1 MENKTALPRDV
12 QILDKQTP
20 YHGYLRINRY
30 DLRHDKFAGG
40 TTEPLRR
47 EVMDR
52 GEVVGLL
59 PYDPKEDK
67 VVLIEQFRIG
77 AYAAAQA
84 PWLTEIVAGV
94 IGSDETPEAVARR
107 ETVEETGLEPGRIES
122 IGFYLM
128 SPGCSTEA
136 MHLFCG
142 EVDSRRA
149 DGIHGLDHEGEDIR
163 VFSLPFDDAAT
174 LLTSG
179 ALTNFPIVLA
189 LQWLVINHQRL
200 KSLWSP

>member
-1 MENKTALPRDV
+1 MEESSDPDRGV
-12 QILDKQTP
+12 QVLARQTP
-20 YHGYLRINRY
+20 YDGYLRIDRY
-30 DLRHDKFAGG
+30 DLRHGKFGG
-40 TTEPLRR
+40 GKTKPMRR

-59 PYDPKEDK
+59 PYDPREDK

-77 AYAAAQA
+77 AYAASQK

-94 IGSDETPEAVARR
+94 IGKDETPESVARR
-107 ETVEETGLEPGRIES
+107 ETIEETGLEPGRIEG

-142 EVDSRRA
+142 EVDSRHA
-149 DGIHGLDHEGEDIR
+149 SGIHGLDHEGEDIR
-163 VFSLPFDDAAT
+163 VFSLSFDDAAA

-189 LQWLVINHQRL
+189 LQWLVINHQRI
-200 KSLWSP
+200 KSSWNA